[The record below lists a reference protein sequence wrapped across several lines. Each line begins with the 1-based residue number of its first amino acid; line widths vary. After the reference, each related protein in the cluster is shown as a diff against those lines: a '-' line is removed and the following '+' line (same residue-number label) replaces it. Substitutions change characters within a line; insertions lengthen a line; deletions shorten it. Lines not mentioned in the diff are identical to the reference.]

1 MDIEARLL
9 QFGYT
14 HDNNTYVLL
23 NDGVDF
29 GALFFIEDAS
39 KQK

>member
-9 QFGYT
+9 QFLRYT
-14 HDNNTYVLL
+14 QDNNTYILF

-39 KQK
+39 K